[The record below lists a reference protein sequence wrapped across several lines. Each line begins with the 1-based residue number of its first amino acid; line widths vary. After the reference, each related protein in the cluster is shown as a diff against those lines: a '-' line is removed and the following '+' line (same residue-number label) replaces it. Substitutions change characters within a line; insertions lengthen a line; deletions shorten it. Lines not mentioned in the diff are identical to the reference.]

1 MVSRATS
8 LRNQEDRLV
17 DDAEFT
23 THLRKV
29 WVEESRR
36 NFLEKVCGTG
46 KHQTR
51 ISRWRK
57 SYMVEQALRRMIS
70 KGTGS

>member
-1 MVSRATS
+1 MVPRATS

-17 DDAEFT
+17 EDAEST

-36 NFLEKVCGTG
+36 NSLEKVHGTE
-46 KHQTR
+46 KHQMR

-57 SYMVEQALRRMIS
+57 NYVVEQALSRIIS